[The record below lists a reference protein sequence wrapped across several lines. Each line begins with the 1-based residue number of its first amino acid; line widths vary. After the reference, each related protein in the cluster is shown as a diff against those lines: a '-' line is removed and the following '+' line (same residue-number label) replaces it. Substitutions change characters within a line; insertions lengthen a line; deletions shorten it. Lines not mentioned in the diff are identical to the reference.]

1 MLAITT
7 LASTNVSDAVTPR
20 ARLLADHEHLERLLR
35 LLLIRARAGDS
46 ADVVTPWRN
55 FEEGLRAHLVAEEEE
70 LFPYYAL
77 LAPEEVGALRRE
89 PQAGYPRYSQS
100 TAFLLSYFLGSF
112 GADRFYIGQTG
123 LGVLKLL
130 TCGGFGLW
138 ALIDLVLIGM
148 GKFRDAEG
156 NSLRYE
162 S

>member
-89 PQAGYPRYSQS
+89 HAEIRALLDAAGFGVELH
-100 TAFLLSYFLGSF
+100 TARLLMLEDL
-112 GADRFYIGQTG
+112 AERLREHAAREDTG
-123 LGVLKLL
+123 LYRFADDSESTTWDRLRARLH
-130 TCGGFGLW
+130 
-138 ALIDLVLIGM
+138 
-148 GKFRDAEG
+148 DAMHQLP
-156 NSLRYE
+156 NIV
-162 S
+162 